1 MTQGELEQIPLGLQ
15 RTMSEL
21 EIRIMTDIVRRI
33 ENNGF
38 SGASADWQIN
48 RLKQLGMAQKEIER
62 YIQDALKDS
71 DVKIDEI
78 FSDKVYEEY
87 YGHGRAYQ
95 NNRVEQIPY
104 EENEQLQQLVEGL
117 RRQTEEEF
125 RNMTGSLGFAIRDP
139 SGKIQYSPLRQF
151 YESTL
156 DSAMMDIH
164 SGAFDY
170 QTVLNRVISQ
180 MTNSGLR
187 WIDYDSGWHNRVDVA
202 ARRAVMT
209 GFRQIQGKI
218 NEQVANELNTD
229 MYEVSYHVGAR
240 PEHQEWQGRVYSMD
254 ELVSICGLGDVTG
267 LHGANCY
274 HDYKAFPPGSVRTY
288 TDEQLDRMN
297 AEENKPKTFNGR
309 EYTTYEGLQMQRKME
324 TAMRA
329 TRQQI
334 HLMKEGKADEQAIIA
349 KKAKYQGQMQ
359 TYKAFSQK
367 LKLPEQKERIL
378 QDGLKGRFLPT
389 QGELSNN
396 QKINKERR
404 EISEGQSYRAIKRGE
419 EGKFLYNSRISIN
432 SNRIMTYT
440 ENIYVDQDT
449 TIKPRAL
456 HQIIQNNK
464 EAIKE
469 YGLTLEKLPKTVIT
483 SVEKIGSLGKYDA
496 VNNILFYADCVIDQ
510 EVMRQYGGLRSTE
523 YHEIWHLKQ
532 AENYRKS
539 GKKITEETKGKY
551 IQELCN
557 TCKKRL
563 DRVGVTEYNV
573 IKISDYAKLNWEI
586 GRYDEVEAEYMRV
599 MKTRR

>member
-21 EIRIMTDIVRRI
+21 ELRIMTDIVRRI

-48 RLKQLGMAQKEIER
+48 RLKQLGMAQKDIER
-62 YIQDALKDS
+62 YIQEAMKES
-71 DVKIDEI
+71 GVKIDEI

-87 YGHGRAYQ
+87 YGHSRAYQ
-95 NNRVEQIPY
+95 NNGVEQIPY
-104 EENEQLQQLVEGL
+104 EENEQLQQLVEGM
-117 RRQTEEEF
+117 RNQTEEEF

-170 QTVLNRVISQ
+170 QTVLTRVISQ

-229 MYEVSYHVGAR
+229 MYEVTFHVGAR

-254 ELVSICGLGDVTG
+254 ELISVCGLGDVTG

-288 TDEQLDRMN
+288 TDEQLEKMN

-334 HLMKEGKADEQAIIA
+334 HLLKEGKADEQTIIA

-389 QGELSNN
+389 QGELKQIEPKQIVQENGHHTRNGNESVNWKVVRRKEYNEKFSFISDNPEANALATQRSRNALSNRDG
-396 QKINKERR
+396 KKSEELYAISLTRGK
-404 EISEGQSYRAIKRGE
+404 EISKITDQYIDFAVNRTEKFNRDVNRADDRGE
-419 EGKFLYNSRISIN
+419 KILIIHNHPHSSMPSIADIN
-432 SNRIMTYT
+432 ELLNHK
-440 ENIYVDQDT
+440 NAV
-449 TIKPRAL
+449 
-456 HQIIQNNK
+456 
-464 EAIKE
+464 
-469 YGLTLEKLPKTVIT
+469 GLIACHD
-483 SVEKIGSLGKYDA
+483 GSLYYYTRPSK
-496 VNNILFYADCVIDQ
+496 
-510 EVMRQYGGLRSTE
+510 R
-523 YHEIWHLKQ
+523 
-532 AENYRKS
+532 
-539 GKKITEETKGKY
+539 ITEFD
-551 IQELCN
+551 I
-557 TCKKRL
+557 
-563 DRVGVTEYNV
+563 RVARRKAKSYNHIVTEQEWKAELAKSLDF
-573 IKISDYAKLNWEI
+573 IIRKI
-586 GRYDEVEAEYMRV
+586 
-599 MKTRR
+599 

>member
-62 YIQDALKDS
+62 YIQDAMKDS

-87 YGHGRAYQ
+87 YGHSRAYQ
-95 NNRVEQIPY
+95 NNGVEQIPY

-117 RRQTEEEF
+117 RNQTEEEF

-170 QTVLNRVISQ
+170 QTVLTRVISQ

-229 MYEVSYHVGAR
+229 MYEVTFHVGAR

-254 ELVSICGLGDVTG
+254 ELISVCGLGDVTG

-288 TDEQLDRMN
+288 TDEQLDQMN

-309 EYTTYEGLQMQRKME
+309 EYTTYEALQMQRKME

-334 HLMKEGKADEQAIIA
+334 HLLKEGKADEQTIIA

-367 LKLPEQKERIL
+367 MKLPEQKDRIL

-389 QGELSNN
+389 KGELKQVAVEKNEKSIAM
-396 QKINKERR
+396 KMKSDTIKERGIANR
-404 EISEGQSYRAIKRGE
+404 NMANGMRTSSHHVLTDGEIESVKQDARILKIPEGILCFNKGNQTGFSDTRVIIHVRGDILPDIESRNLRDQLSQRAVLAHEYYGHYMSHPSKFRVGDWRDEFRASYKAAK
-419 EGKFLYNSRISIN
+419 YA
-432 SNRIMTYT
+432 
-440 ENIYVDQDT
+440 
-449 TIKPRAL
+449 P
-456 HQIIQNNK
+456 
-464 EAIKE
+464 
-469 YGLTLEKLPKTVIT
+469 GLTDEERRMLMLDA
-483 SVEKIGSLGKYDA
+483 YDRA
-496 VNNILFYADCVIDQ
+496 REA
-510 EVMRQYGGLRSTE
+510 
-523 YHEIWHLKQ
+523 
-532 AENYRKS
+532 
-539 GKKITEETKGKY
+539 
-551 IQELCN
+551 
-557 TCKKRL
+557 
-563 DRVGVTEYNV
+563 GVTVKYN
-573 IKISDYAKLNWEI
+573 KYARRMI
-586 GRYDEVEAEYMRV
+586 YGYDE
-599 MKTRR
+599 